1 MGSENTSIDKSEL
14 KNEIYISVDKS
25 KDIGDLRIRQLIK
38 ILSNVP
44 DEIILEGIIS
54 VFESEQREKIWY
66 YDQEFSGQ
74 VLKNIKPK
82 SKVEPIDLLKRVL
95 KNWDVSVEELP
106 IWFKENYGIDLIIE
120 ALDRLNNSS
129 ISDFEKDKIKTMK
142 FWIKNK

>member
-1 MGSENTSIDKSEL
+1 MNVPKTSDEL

-38 ILSNVP
+38 ILPNVS

-54 VFESEQREKIWY
+54 VFESERREKIY
-66 YDQEFSGQ
+66 YCDQEFAGQ
-74 VLKNIKPK
+74 VLKRIKPK
-82 SKVEPIDLLKRVL
+82 SKLEPINLLKRVL

-106 IWFKENYGIDLIIE
+106 IWFKENYGIDLLIE

>member
-1 MGSENTSIDKSEL
+1 MNVPKTSNEL

>member
-1 MGSENTSIDKSEL
+1 MNVPKTSNEL
-14 KNEIYISVDKS
+14 KNEFYISVDKS

>member
-1 MGSENTSIDKSEL
+1 MNVPKTSNEL

-82 SKVEPIDLLKRVL
+82 SKVEPIDILKRVL
-95 KNWDVSVEELP
+95 KNWDVCVEELP

-120 ALDRLNNSS
+120 ALDRLNNFS

>member
-1 MGSENTSIDKSEL
+1 MNVPKTSNEL

-74 VLKNIKPK
+74 VLKDIKPK